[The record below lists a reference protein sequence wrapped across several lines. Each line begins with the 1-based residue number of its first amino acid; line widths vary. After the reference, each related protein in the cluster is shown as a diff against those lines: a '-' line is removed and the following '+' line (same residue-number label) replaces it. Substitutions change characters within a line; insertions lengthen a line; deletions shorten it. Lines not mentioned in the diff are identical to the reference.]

1 MDTIF
6 SLVTKPINQNVGIIR
21 ISGPE
26 TFLLTKK
33 IFPFTKLNHSTLE
46 VHKLFLNDEFIDDV
60 ILLIFASPKSFT
72 GEDTIEIQFHGSM
85 YIADKILSFLEK
97 QDVRQAKAGE
107 FMQQAFFNN
116 KIDLIQSEAINELI
130 TTEDKL
136 VAKKASE
143 NINNKQSNEL
153 KDILIHL
160 EDIIAL
166 IQVSID
172 YPENTDL
179 PKYSHEG
186 IGKKVKKLKENIEK
200 ILTNSN
206 KLLNASKGVKIA
218 FIGFPNVG
226 KSTLLNSFLKKE
238 RAITSNIAGTTRDLI
253 ESIFFL
259 DGLKITLID
268 TAGIRK
274 TNSILEKKSIEKAI
288 LATKEADLIFM
299 LLDSTKDIKK
309 QEEELFKNIDTN
321 DLKIVKVLTKIDK
334 NQSKRSEK
342 DYLKI
347 SALNNEISEIID
359 YIKLFI
365 KNEVINFEEEEK
377 AILITSFQFANLQEI
392 LDSLIK
398 IESFIFEKV
407 EFDLISYEIERA
419 MDIIKKIL
427 GIKKDPNYLNDLFS
441 RFCIGK

>member
-21 ISGPE
+21 VSGPE
-26 TFLLTKK
+26 TFFLAKK
-33 IFPFTKLNHSTLE
+33 IFPNTKLNHSTLE
-46 VHKLFLNDEFIDDV
+46 VHKLFLNNEFVDDIV
-60 ILLIFASPKSFT
+60 LLIFSSPKSFT

-85 YIADKILSFLEK
+85 YIAEKILSFFEK
-97 QDVRQAKAGE
+97 QNIRQARAGE

-130 TTEDKL
+130 TTENKL

-143 NINNKQSNEL
+143 NINSKQSNEL
-153 KDILIHL
+153 KNILIDL

-186 IGKKVKKLKENIEK
+186 IAKRIKRLRINIEK
-200 ILTNSN
+200 ILNNSK
-206 KLLNASKGVKIA
+206 KLLNASRGIKIA
-218 FIGFPNVG
+218 FLGFPNVG
-226 KSTLLNSFLKKE
+226 KSTLLNTFLEKE

-253 ESIFFL
+253 ESTFFL

-274 TNSILEKKSIEKAI
+274 TNSFLEKKSIEKTLWA
-288 LATKEADLIFM
+288 AKEADLIFM
-299 LLDSTKDIKK
+299 LLDSTKDVKK
-309 QEEELFKNIDTN
+309 QEEELTKNINIDK
-321 DLKIVKVLTKIDK
+321 LKIIKVLTKIDK
-334 NQSKRSEK
+334 IKRKINLK

-347 SALNNEISEIID
+347 SALNNEISEIVD
-359 YIKLFI
+359 YIKSFI
-365 KNEVINFEEEEK
+365 KKEVINFEEEEK
-377 AILITSFQFANLQEI
+377 AILITSFQFINLQEI
-392 LDSLIK
+392 LNSLIK
-398 IESFIFEKV
+398 IENFIFEKG
-407 EFDLISYEIERA
+407 EFDLISYEIEQT
-419 MDIIKKIL
+419 MDLIKKIL